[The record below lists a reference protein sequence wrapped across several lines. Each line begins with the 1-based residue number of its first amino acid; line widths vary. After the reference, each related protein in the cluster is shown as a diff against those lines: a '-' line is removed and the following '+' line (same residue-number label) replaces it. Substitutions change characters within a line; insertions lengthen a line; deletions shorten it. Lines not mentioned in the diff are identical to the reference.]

1 MYFSFDDQQIGR
13 PLKLADKTIIP
24 PFEAT
29 DPDGG
34 NYGNITFEITDYG
47 NGNDADHFKVVKETT
62 KQSRIHLEMPIEA
75 RFYRVSFWCFVFFRI
90 SC

>member
-1 MYFSFDDQQIGR
+1 M
-13 PLKLADKTIIP
+13 ADKTIIP

-34 NYGNITFEITDYG
+34 IYGNISFEITNYG
-47 NGNDADHFKVVKETT
+47 NGNDADYFKIVKETT

-75 RFYRVSFWCFVFFRI
+75 RFYRVCYMLYVICMFSFK
-90 SC
+90 S